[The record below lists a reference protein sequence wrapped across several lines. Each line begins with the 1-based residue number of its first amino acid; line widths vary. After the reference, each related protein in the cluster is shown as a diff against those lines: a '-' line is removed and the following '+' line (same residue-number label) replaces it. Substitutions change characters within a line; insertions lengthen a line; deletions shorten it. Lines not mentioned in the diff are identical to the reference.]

1 MLWSCLY
8 LRGTEEIVKNFCR
21 VWCIASLIGL
31 SPILA
36 VAVLRVNAL
45 SPLLTSL
52 AGSSPALVLR
62 VSWDGPTPFCFGIVF
77 TYWSA
82 VLHCSFF
89 RFRLT
94 ARRTTVIHHKP
105 VRLFCRCMCS
115 SYFSEYGCPG
125 RWLWQW
131 RLLRGQLWQ
140 LFRVLISTFELPF
153 FYFPGIAGGRD
164 FLTAGSSSSVVFVL
178 LFIHA
183 FSPLLVLQHF
193 TDFPFQIQHN
203 GFSFRFGCFPRD
215 C

>member
-1 MLWSCLY
+1 MDSSCCCMLWSYLY

-36 VAVLRVNAL
+36 VAFLRVNAL
-45 SPLLTSL
+45 SPLLTIL
-52 AGSSPALVLR
+52 AGSSPALILR
-62 VSWDGPTPFCFGIVF
+62 VSWDGPTPFCLGIVF

-94 ARRTTVIHHKP
+94 AGRTAIIHHKP

-140 LFRVLISTFELPF
+140 LFRVLISTF
-153 FYFPGIAGGRD
+153 
-164 FLTAGSSSSVVFVL
+164 
-178 LFIHA
+178 
-183 FSPLLVLQHF
+183 
-193 TDFPFQIQHN
+193 
-203 GFSFRFGCFPRD
+203 
-215 C
+215 

>member
-1 MLWSCLY
+1 MLWSYLY

-21 VWCIASLIGL
+21 IWCIASLIGL

-94 ARRTTVIHHKP
+94 AGRTAIIHHKP

-131 RLLRGQLWQ
+131 RLLATGPALAVIPGPHLYILNTIFFAFQGSLVAEISSLPAPPALWF
-140 LFRVLISTFELPF
+140 LFCYLFMRF
-153 FYFPGIAGGRD
+153 
-164 FLTAGSSSSVVFVL
+164 L
-178 LFIHA
+178 LF
-183 FSPLLVLQHF
+183 
-193 TDFPFQIQHN
+193 
-203 GFSFRFGCFPRD
+203 
-215 C
+215 

>member
-1 MLWSCLY
+1 M
-8 LRGTEEIVKNFCR
+8 
-21 VWCIASLIGL
+21 A
-31 SPILA
+31 PH
-36 VAVLRVNAL
+36 
-45 SPLLTSL
+45 P
-52 AGSSPALVLR
+52 
-62 VSWDGPTPFCFGIVF
+62 FGIVF

-94 ARRTTVIHHKP
+94 AGRTATIHHKP

-131 RLLRGQLWQ
+131 RLLATGPALAVIPGPH
-140 LFRVLISTFELPF
+140 LYILNTIFC
-153 FYFPGIAGGRD
+153 FPGIAGGRD